1 MAFEVPDANLNNPA
15 LAKAYARV
23 AKAEQMP
30 IQKID
35 EKIAKIDNKAKLV
48 QDFTK
53 KVGDMKDSIAPFKSP
68 QDFRE
73 VKGISS
79 HADILNV
86 TAVDKTK
93 AVAGS
98 YEFEVMGLANSASI
112 MTEGLPDK
120 DKSQVGVG
128 YISFQAPDGETRDI
142 YINSENN
149 TLDGVAA
156 TINRAGIGVK
166 AIVVN
171 DGTDADNPWRLVVSG
186 EKPGWK
192 NDFTW
197 PEFNL
202 IDGDLDWDK
211 DMSREGKS
219 AMIKLNGQPMML
231 DDNKLNDIIPGVS
244 LSLLK
249 ASPGQ
254 VVKVDITPDVEKIGD
269 KMKGFVEKTNAVL
282 SFIQNQNKVNEE
294 SRKDPAK
301 ALAGDSVLTA
311 IESRLRGP
319 IQRSQAGFD
328 SSQIQR
334 LQDVG
339 VTFNRSGTLE
349 FDGKKFQA
357 QLENHFD
364 EVADLFSGAGPLSG
378 FANEISE
385 LAAGITRPGSGM
397 MTVRDQSLR
406 SEMKRLND
414 QKEHAEKKA
423 EEHLQKIRTQ
433 FSKTEGAMSEMQN
446 MQARVGGLMGGG

>member
-1 MAFEVPDANLNNPA
+1 
-15 LAKAYARV
+15 
-23 AKAEQMP
+23 
-30 IQKID
+30 
-35 EKIAKIDNKAKLV
+35 
-48 QDFTK
+48 
-53 KVGDMKDSIAPFKSP
+53 
-68 QDFRE
+68 
-73 VKGISS
+73 
-79 HADILNV
+79 
-86 TAVDKTK
+86 
-93 AVAGS
+93 
-98 YEFEVMGLANSASI
+98 
-112 MTEGLPDK
+112 
-120 DKSQVGVG
+120 
-128 YISFQAPDGETRDI
+128 
-142 YINSENN
+142 
-149 TLDGVAA
+149 
-156 TINRAGIGVK
+156 
-166 AIVVN
+166 
-171 DGTDADNPWRLVVSG
+171 
-186 EKPGWK
+186 
-192 NDFTW
+192 
-197 PEFNL
+197 
-202 IDGDLDWDK
+202 
-211 DMSREGKS
+211 MSREGKS

-311 IESRLRGP
+311 IESRLRGT